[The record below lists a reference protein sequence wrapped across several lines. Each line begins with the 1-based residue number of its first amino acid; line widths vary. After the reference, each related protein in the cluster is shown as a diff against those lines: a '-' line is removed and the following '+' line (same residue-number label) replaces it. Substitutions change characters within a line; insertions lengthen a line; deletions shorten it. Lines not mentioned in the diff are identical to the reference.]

1 MENYLRTFYATCL
14 VPQRSLYLSI
24 LLLLPALAAG
34 QEATFAAV
42 KGKTDL
48 TSTLNAL
55 LPRPAAKDFALK
67 DLDGKTQRLADYRGK
82 VVLVNFWGSWC
93 PPCRREMP
101 SMERIYQTLKAEP
114 FAVLAINQSESLNL
128 VFAFTGEIDPAPTF
142 PMLLDSDSA
151 VSNKWGVLGLPM
163 SFIVDKQGRIA
174 YRAMGG
180 REFEHP
186 NIEKKLRELIAE

>member
-1 MENYLRTFYATCL
+1 MENYLRTPYTSCL
-14 VPQRSLYLSI
+14 APQHRLYLSL
-24 LLLLPALAAG
+24 LLLLPALAVG
-34 QEATFAAV
+34 QEASFTPA

-48 TSTLNAL
+48 TSTLNPL
-55 LPRPAAKDFALK
+55 TPRPAAKDFALK
-67 DLDGKTQRLADYRGK
+67 DLDGKTQRLTDYRGK

-101 SMERIYQTLKAEP
+101 SMERIYQTLKSES

-128 VFAFTGEIDPAPTF
+128 VFAFTGEIDPSPTF
-142 PMLLDSDSA
+142 PMLLDSDSS
-151 VSNKWGVLGLPM
+151 VSSKWGVLGLPI